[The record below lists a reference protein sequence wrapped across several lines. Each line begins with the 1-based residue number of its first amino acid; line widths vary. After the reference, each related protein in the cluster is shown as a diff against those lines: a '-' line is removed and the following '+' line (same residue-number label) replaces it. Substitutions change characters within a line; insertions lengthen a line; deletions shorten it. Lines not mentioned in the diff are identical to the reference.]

1 MGKSTTSPRRC
12 YPTLRSLDQAGSAPV
27 LRLTQK
33 GPYGRSPMRPTV
45 GRFLPPP
52 EPLCRRGKSSLVLRP
67 KFCEKGAPSEA
78 LPDTL
83 YYTCHGS
90 VERSAER
97 GRSRR
102 GRGGVLL
109 ALPAGGRGL
118 IPIVESKLL
127 LIFATRKTPQG
138 GCLNPAVVAQLVEH
152 QLPKLRVTSSSL
164 AYRSPCEGVFFS
176 FLREGYPLAICY
188 IHYTLSSFT

>member
-1 MGKSTTSPRRC
+1 M
-12 YPTLRSLDQAGSAPV
+12 
-27 LRLTQK
+27 
-33 GPYGRSPMRPTV
+33 
-45 GRFLPPP
+45 
-52 EPLCRRGKSSLVLRP
+52 
-67 KFCEKGAPSEA
+67 
-78 LPDTL
+78 
-83 YYTCHGS
+83 
-90 VERSAER
+90 
-97 GRSRR
+97 
-102 GRGGVLL
+102 LL